1 MARTEEEIILSIRAN
16 YDEAIKGIASYNS
29 KLDELQ
35 ARQRA
40 LKEAVNEAKIT
51 EEEYQRAMATSK
63 EEAKVYKEQVRI
75 LSKEIQNNVREERM
89 RGDSL
94 VALRSKLSNVTRAY
108 DELSKAERNGAKGQE
123 LKKHIKEITDELKN
137 AEGETDRFYR
147 NVGNYENS
155 LKSALGLNSNFAN
168 SLMGIKNLGG
178 GSIMEGATTSIKGFA
193 GAIKGLLSNPMFLSI
208 AGIAGAGMAFKWWYD
223 YNTGLIESTRLTRE
237 FTGLTGAALEDV
249 RNSIQATADM
259 FGKDYVE
266 TLKAVDALMAQYH
279 LSASDAVK
287 IVNDGFV
294 AGADLS
300 GNFLSQLQQ
309 FAPAF
314 HDAGIKADEMVAII
328 AQTRS
333 GIFSEGGLAAIQ
345 KGSQM
350 IRQMSTQTQS
360 ALESIGISA
369 AQVEMDLQS
378 GTKST
383 FDVLQEISGKLR
395 EMPQDSQ
402 AVGEVLKN
410 VFGRTA
416 ANEGLQMIESLDT
429 MSTKLEDVKK
439 QTGEYGELQEKQ
451 LQANKE
457 LNDAMSA
464 LFDMSQQGFGSM
476 IANVK
481 ILSTKWL
488 TALIKGIIKTINYC
502 IDWYNNSLLIRTSVA
517 NIVVGFKLLWSTAK
531 LVLNLIIDSVKA
543 TGRSLR
549 GLALILEGIVTLSF
563 SKIKDGFSSLVNA
576 IPTTFNEGFGDIKRA
591 GQEWAG
597 AFVDGA
603 NSIMNGKL
611 NHISLATGAA
621 DGVGGGEDVRP
632 GGTGSGALKSSG
644 SGGKS
649 GRAKGAKSNAQ
660 AAAQAARD
668 AADRI
673 KKENDAIKQAEDLM
687 LKLVEKS
694 YEQQRQAVIQSYD
707 HKIQDIRT
715 KLATEKNLTEK
726 AVEAMNQSIIALEQ
740 LKQRD
745 LAKLSEENMRKT
757 IEQEQKRIEMYLA
770 VVRKGTLEEYNL
782 KVQQLTNEKDLA
794 IAAAQASTETEEQK
808 EANILAIRAK
818 YANDIKAL
826 NDELTKAEID
836 DIKKRYEARTLE
848 MQTSGTEAD
857 PELAALKIDLEM
869 RKELLDAAQQM
880 ELETDEEF
888 HMRKL
893 QLEKGYQDA
902 SDEYAEKELQ
912 RHTAVA
918 NAIGSVIGG
927 LTDIVSEY
935 AETDKGMAKLAK
947 VLALGQIAVSTG
959 VALAEGIK
967 QSQSVPFPGNIAA
980 VATTVATILANIAAA
995 IKTVKSAKFAEGGL
1009 VEGEGTETSDSVP
1022 AMLSDGESVMTARAT
1037 RMFAPALSVM
1047 NQLGGG
1053 VPIPSKNG
1061 DDVGME
1067 LFAQAMV
1074 SGIREMPAPVVSV
1087 EEIERVRGNVEVIEK
1102 RRTI

>member
-16 YDEAIKGIASYNS
+16 YDEAIKGIASYNT

-40 LKEAVNEAKIT
+40 LKEAVNDSKIT
-51 EEEYQRAMATSK
+51 EEEYQRAMAASK
-63 EEAKVYKEQVRI
+63 EQAKVYKEQVRI

-123 LKKHIKEITDELKN
+123 LKKHIKEITDELKS

-155 LKSALGLNSNFAN
+155 IKSALGLNNNFAN
-168 SLMGIKNLGG
+168 SIMGLKNLGG
-178 GSIMEGATTSIKGFA
+178 GNILEGATTSIKSFA
-193 GAIKGLLSNPMFLSI
+193 GAIKGLLANPMFLSI

-223 YNTGLIESTRLTRE
+223 YNEGLIESTRLTRE
-237 FTGLTGAALEDV
+237 FTGLTGDALEDI
-249 RNSIQATADM
+249 RNSIQATSDM
-259 FGKDYVE
+259 FGKDYTE

-279 LSASDAVK
+279 LSASEAVK

-300 GNFLSQLQQ
+300 GDFLSKIGQ

-328 AQTRS
+328 SQTRS
-333 GIFSEGGLAAIQ
+333 GIFSDGGLAAIQ
-345 KGSQM
+345 KGSAM
-350 IRQMSTQTQS
+350 IRQMSTQTQA
-360 ALESIGISA
+360 ALDGIGISA
-369 AQVEMDLQS
+369 AQVEKDLQS

-402 AVGEVLKN
+402 AVGDVLKN

-451 LQANKE
+451 LQADKE
-457 LNDAMSA
+457 LNDVMSA
-464 LFDMSQQGFGSM
+464 LFDMSEQGFGSM

-481 ILSTKWL
+481 ILATKWL
-488 TALIKGIIKTINYC
+488 VSLIKGIINVINRI
-502 IDWYNNSLLIRTSVA
+502 IDLYNDSMLVRSMVA
-517 NIVVGFKLLWSTAK
+517 SITTNVKMLWTTVK
-531 LVLNLIIDSVKA
+531 LVCNLAIDAVKSV
-543 TGRSLR
+543 GRSLR
-549 GLALILEGIVTLSF
+549 GLALILEGILTLSLD
-563 SKIKDGFSSLVNA
+563 KVKR
-576 IPTTFNEGFGDIKRA
+576 GFGDLTSSIPKTFKEGWGDIKKA
-591 GQEWAG
+591 GQGYAN
-597 AFVDGA
+597 AFVDGFNQTA
-603 NSIMNGKL
+603 NGRL
-611 NHISLATGAA
+611 EHISISTGAA

-644 SGGKS
+644 SGGK
-649 GRAKGAKSNAQ
+649 GKTKAAKSNAQ

-668 AADRI
+668 AAERI

-687 LKLVEKS
+687 LQLVEKS
-694 YEQQRQAVIQSYD
+694 YEQQRQVIIQSYD

-715 KLATEKNLTEK
+715 KLATEKNLTESAIK
-726 AVEAMNQSIIALEQ
+726 AMNQSIVALEK

-745 LAKLSEENMRKT
+745 LDKLSEENLRK
-757 IEQEQKRIEMYLA
+757 EVEREQKRVEMYLA
-770 VVRKGTLEEYNL
+770 IVRKGTLDEYNL
-782 KVQQLTNEKDLA
+782 RVQQLTNEKDLA
-794 IAAAQASTETEEQK
+794 IAAAQASTDTEEQK
-808 EANILAIRAK
+808 EAMILAIRAK
-818 YANDIKAL
+818 YANQIKAL
-826 NDELTKAEID
+826 NDELTKAEVEEVR
-836 DIKKRYEARTLE
+836 KRYEERLLE
-848 MQTSGTEAD
+848 MQTGGEEAF
-857 PELAALKIDLEM
+857 PELAQLRLEMEM
-869 RKELLDAAQQM
+869 RKEILDGAQQM

-888 HMRKL
+888 HRRKL
-893 QLEKGYQDA
+893 QLEKEYQDSSRA
-902 SDEYAEKELQ
+902 YSEKNMEIKVAEAE
-912 RHTAVA
+912 
-918 NAIGSVIGG
+918 AIGAVMSG
-927 LTDIVSEY
+927 LGDI
-935 AETDKGMAKLAK
+935 AEQYSDTNQSLAKLAK
-947 VLALGQIAVSTG
+947 VLAIGQIAVSTG

-967 QSQSVPFPGNIAA
+967 QAQSVPFPGNLAA
-980 VATTVATILANIAAA
+980 IATTVATILANIAAA
-995 IKTVKSAKFAEGGL
+995 VKTVKSAKLATGGR
-1009 VEGEGTETSDSVP
+1009 VEGEGTETSDSIP

-1053 VPIPSKNG
+1053 VAIPSREG

-1067 LFAQAMV
+1067 LFAQAMTD
-1074 SGIREMPAPVVSV
+1074 GLKNMPRPVVSV
-1087 EEIERVRGNVEVIEK
+1087 EEINRVGTNVEVIE
-1102 RRTI
+1102 RRRSV